1 MRVVALEEHFL
12 TLDVRNAW
20 GALAPAERDGSLTL
34 FSDGEIGA
42 RLDDLSA
49 ARIARMDSAG
59 VDVAVLSLTTP
70 GVQNLG
76 ASEAVPLARRTNDLL
91 AEAVRR
97 HPDRFE
103 GFATLPTPDPKAAA
117 RELER
122 AVTALGFR
130 GAMLHGRT
138 RDRNLDHPDFLP
150 VLEASAA
157 LRVPLYIHPQ
167 IPQPMVREALYAGL
181 GDELDLHLATGG
193 LGWHVET
200 GIQALRLILAG
211 TFDRFPE
218 LQVILGHWGEVV
230 LFYLER
236 VNVLS
241 QAARHLRRPV
251 ADYVRSNLHVTPGGI
266 FSPRYLSWALD
277 IIGAERILFA
287 TDDPYVPMSKGGAR
301 RFLEEAVLSGA
312 DRARIAHG
320 NWDRLRASMLSRPLH
335 QLSEDPS

>member
-1 MRVVALEEHFL
+1 MRIVALEEHFL
-12 TLDVRNAW
+12 TRDVRNAW
-20 GALAPAERDGSLTL
+20 GALAPAERDGGLTL
-34 FSDGEIGA
+34 FSDGETGA
-42 RLDDLSA
+42 RLDDLSD
-49 ARIARMDSAG
+49 ARIARMDAAG

-70 GVQNLG
+70 AVQNLD
-76 ASEAVPLARRTNDLL
+76 APEAVPLARRTNDLL

-103 GFATLPTPDPKAAA
+103 GFATLPTPDPEAAA

-122 AVTALGFR
+122 AVTVLGLR

-138 RDRNLDHPDFLP
+138 RNRNLDHPDFLP
-150 VLEASAA
+150 ILEAAAA
-157 LRVPLYIHPQ
+157 LRVPLYLHPQ
-167 IPQPMVREALYAGL
+167 IPQPAVREALYTGF

-211 TFDRFPE
+211 TFDRFPG

-241 QAARHLRRPV
+241 RAARHLRRPV

-266 FSPRYLSWALD
+266 LSPRYLSWALD
-277 IIGAERILFA
+277 VIGADRILFA
-287 TDDPYVPMSKGGAR
+287 TDDPYVPVPEGGAR
-301 RFLEEAVLSGA
+301 RFLAAAALSA
-312 DRARIAHG
+312 DDQTRIAHG
-320 NWDRLRASMLSRPLH
+320 NWDQLCAAMRSQLPH
-335 QLSEDPS
+335 QPSEDMP